1 MLFLDYLS
9 RILATHISVGL
20 GKIRNTGL
28 KTTEICD
35 LRKTF
40 GAVHEFARLGATVTM
55 HLGIAIIEGRLWRH
69 NLR

>member
-1 MLFLDYLS
+1 MVFFYYLS

-20 GKIRNTGL
+20 VKFRNTSL
-28 KTTEICD
+28 KSIEIGN

-40 GAVHEFARLGATVTM
+40 RAVDIFARLGATVTM
-55 HLGIAIIEGRLWRH
+55 HMRGVIIKGGLWRH